1 METRMC
7 VAFRFLSSQAR
18 SVFLIFSFSP
28 LFLPP
33 FSLFPLSLFFFSCS
47 YFHYHARIFTRV
59 VFLPHMLAFR
69 DTGGIAQKPQIY
81 VPNMSSCVKNY
92 HCFYSTFSFLL
103 LHCFAF
109 SRIFVDLP
117 SLRYVD
123 IYTCISLISLTRL
136 VSPDKFI
143 NLLILLFGQ
152 K

>member
-33 FSLFPLSLFFFSCS
+33 FSLFPLYFFFLLLLSLS
-47 YFHYHARIFTRV
+47 RKNFHACRLSAPHAC
-59 VFLPHMLAFR
+59 LPGHR
-69 DTGGIAQKPQIY
+69 RYSTKTPIY

-136 VSPDKFI
+136 VPPDKFI

>member
-33 FSLFPLSLFFFSCS
+33 FSLFPLSFFFL
-47 YFHYHARIFTRV
+47 ALTFTITQEFSRV
-59 VFLPHMLAFR
+59 SSFCPTCLPSGTQEVQHKNPN
-69 DTGGIAQKPQIY
+69 ICPQY
-81 VPNMSSCVKNY
+81 VLLCKKND

-136 VSPDKFI
+136 VSPDKFR